1 MAAYGHSQSA
11 STRHGCR
18 LLLPQGASSHFLPPR
33 NTLHPQQ
40 NTCSHICFHGQFRG
54 ENSVNQA
61 VMSERVSL
69 LAERW
74 LSYGLLPPFGLYV
87 SVKCFDLTR
96 KQGYHVHARWMTGP
110 VFSYKLRYIAGFGL
124 VEMVITTNPKPAI
137 YRILY
142 KKKSPAQQWRQR
154 HVSLISPLGFFYA
167 DYSSHD
173 IYIILVVLM

>member
-87 SVKCFDLTR
+87 SVKCFDLYTKNR
-96 KQGYHVHARWMTGP
+96 ASHVHSRWKTGP

-124 VEMVITTNPKPAI
+124 VDMVITTNPKPTI
-137 YRILY
+137 YHILY
-142 KKKSPAQQWRQR
+142 KNKGPAVTVTSCEPNLTSWF
-154 HVSLISPLGFFYA
+154 VYP
-167 DYSSHD
+167 DYYSHD
-173 IYIILVVLM
+173 IYIVFIVFM